1 MDSKKN
7 VTASGETPN
16 TTNIILQNVTKKLSP
31 DITKQ
36 SILAVKT
43 KKTRKKRKR
52 LVINP
57 CLDVSRL
64 RDEKNTKQREL
75 TAKNKECENYK
86 YKEIIDQ
93 YFKDVNSNK
102 LTHKKL
108 LEGLYKYYNYEKRRD
123 INFKLGFKNCIEMF
137 PRDLATEGTNFK
149 RQHIF
154 EALCR
159 LLLMYNYDNSFGDNK
174 IFHTSLEDLIDNK
187 LTTKSKDDILKSNVN
202 EGSKAGIVDILFM
215 TNINKDKEEDKE
227 EEK

>member
-7 VTASGETPN
+7 VTASGETPNTTNIILQNVTKKISPDITKQSILAAEETPNKQNTPN

-123 INFKLGFKNCIEMF
+123 INFKLGFKKCIEMF

-174 IFHTSLEDLIDNK
+174 IFHTSLED
-187 LTTKSKDDILKSNVN
+187 
-202 EGSKAGIVDILFM
+202 
-215 TNINKDKEEDKE
+215 
-227 EEK
+227 